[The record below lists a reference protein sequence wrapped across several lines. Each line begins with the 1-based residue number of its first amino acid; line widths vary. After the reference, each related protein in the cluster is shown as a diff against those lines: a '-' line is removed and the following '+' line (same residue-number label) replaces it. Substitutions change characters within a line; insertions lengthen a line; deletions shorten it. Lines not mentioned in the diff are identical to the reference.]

1 MKFIELLNEG
11 RIDDFK
17 QKFAKKFSPEQ
28 IEEIIDIAQSLGG
41 RNKYLVWIG
50 NILESDNDF
59 KINLERVNN
68 LLRIFN
74 DQSKN
79 FEVKDIYKYSS
90 IDDLSNAIKELE
102 KRVRREVKSVEGADI
117 IYEDDRFVVVAP
129 LDYKASC
136 YYGAGSK
143 WCVASH
149 TTTLHWENY
158 NRENKLFYFIDK
170 TKPSS
175 NVFYKVAMLQNYGG
189 EKTFWD
195 ALDNSFRQGWI
206 LGTEEFDRI
215 YNQNIIPYFNE
226 KYSEEIEIQK
236 DQERLKQKREEERK
250 KTERQQRIRENG
262 EAELRRE
269 NNEWDPADVSGY
281 DEGALANALLDML
294 YDENR
299 VSILTPDDKARLID
313 AKQQLEELEE
323 RRGEDGENEDEL
335 ISSIDDLEDEISELE
350 ELFDVYDLIPNGTHY
365 RLTTFKSNKD
375 DIGEWA
381 VGTYNDAYDSA
392 IQASRNLLDDI
403 GLGGISESFLSS
415 YIDEDDIVDDL
426 KYYIESDVYDNP
438 DVYLDETEDRE
449 LSKDQELLIEELE
462 EKIQTLTEKIDSM
475 RSDIDNMDDESYIN
489 NEYEELTELISN
501 IEDEIYEVESEI
513 EDIKSSPEGYWDD
526 DKMEDVI
533 KDKLDDLRR
542 DPQDFV
548 ENNLGQDW
556 NEYIQRF
563 INLDDVAE
571 GIVDADGFAHS
582 LNTYDGIDRETSF
595 NEETYYAFLI
605 ND

>member
-28 IEEIIDIAQSLGG
+28 IEEIIDVSQSLGG
-41 RNKYLVWIG
+41 RNKYLAWIG

-59 KINLERVNN
+59 NINLQRVKE
-68 LLRIFN
+68 LLKTFN

-79 FEVKDIYKYSS
+79 FQVKDIYQYSS

-102 KRVRREVKSVEGADI
+102 KRVRRQVKSVEGADI
-117 IYEDDRFVVVAP
+117 VYEDDRFVVVAP

-149 TTTLHWENY
+149 TTTSHWENY
-158 NRENKLFYFIDK
+158 NKENKLFYFIDK
-170 TKPSS
+170 TKPSGD
-175 NVFYKVAMLQNYGG
+175 VFYKVAMLQNYAGD
-189 EKTFWD
+189 KTFWN

-215 YNQNIIPYFNE
+215 YNQNILPYFNE
-226 KYSEEIEIQK
+226 KYPEEIEIQK
-236 DQERLKQKREEERK
+236 DQERLKQKREEERRRD
-250 KTERQQRIRENG
+250 ERQQRIQENA
-262 EAELRRE
+262 EAEFRRE
-269 NNEWDPADVSGY
+269 NNEWDPADVSGD
-281 DEGALANALLDML
+281 DEGALANALLDVL
-294 YDENR
+294 YNEDKVN
-299 VSILTPDDKARLID
+299 ILTPDNKARLIE

-323 RRGEDGENEDEL
+323 RRREGGENEDEI
-335 ISSIDDLEDEISELE
+335 ISSIDALEDEISELE
-350 ELFDVYDLIPNGTHY
+350 ELFDVYDLIPDGSHY
-365 RLTTFKSNKD
+365 RLTRFKSNKD
-375 DIGEWA
+375 DIGEWV
-381 VGTYNDAYDSA
+381 VGTYDMAYDSA
-392 IQASRNLLDDI
+392 LQASREILDDI
-403 GLGGISESFLSS
+403 GLGGINESFLSS

-449 LSKDQELLIEELE
+449 LSRDQDLLIEELE
-462 EKIQTLTEKIDSM
+462 EKIQSLIQKMDSM
-475 RSDIDNMDDESYIN
+475 KSDLDDMDDESN
-489 NEYEELTELISN
+489 KYEELSELISN
-501 IEDEIYEVESEI
+501 VEDEIHEVESEI
-513 EDIKSSPEGYWDD
+513 EDIKSSPEGDWDE

-548 ENNLGQDW
+548 ENYLGQDW
-556 NEYIQRF
+556 SEYIVRF

-571 GIVDADGFAHS
+571 GIVDADGFAHN

-595 NEETYYAFLI
+595 NGQTYYAFLL

>member
-50 NILESDNDF
+50 NILEADNDF
-59 KINLERVNN
+59 NINLQRVKE
-68 LLRIFN
+68 LLKTFN

-149 TTTLHWENY
+149 TTTSHWENY
-158 NRENKLFYFIDK
+158 NRKNKLFYFIDK

-175 NVFYKVAMLQNYGG
+175 DVFYKVAMLQNYAGD
-189 EKTFWD
+189 KTFWN

-215 YNQNIIPYFNE
+215 YNQNILPYFNE
-226 KYSEEIEIQK
+226 KYPEEIEIQK

-250 KTERQQRIRENG
+250 RAERQQRIQENA
-262 EAELRRE
+262 EAEFRRE
-269 NNEWDPADVSGY
+269 NNEWDPADVSGD
-281 DEGALANALLDML
+281 DEGALANALLDVL
-294 YDENR
+294 YNEDKVN
-299 VSILTPDDKARLID
+299 ILTPDNKTRLIE
-313 AKQQLEELEE
+313 AKQQLEELQE
-323 RRGEDGENEDEL
+323 RRREGGEDEDEL

-350 ELFDVYDLIPNGTHY
+350 ELFDVYDLIPDGSHY
-365 RLTTFKSNKD
+365 RLTRFKSNKD

-381 VGTYNDAYDSA
+381 VGTYDMSYDSA
-392 IQASRNLLDDI
+392 LQASREILDDV
-403 GLGGISESFLSS
+403 GLYGINESFLSS

-426 KYYIESDVYDNP
+426 KYFIESDVYDNP

-449 LSKDQELLIEELE
+449 LSRDQELLIEELE
-462 EKIQTLTEKIDSM
+462 EKIQTLTEKMDSM
-475 RSDIDNMDDESYIN
+475 RSDLDDMDDES
-489 NEYEELTELISN
+489 NEYEKLTELISN

-513 EDIKSSPEGYWDD
+513 EDIKSSPEGDWDD

-533 KDKLDDLRR
+533 KDKLDELRR

-548 ENNLGQDW
+548 ENYLGLNW
-556 NEYIQRF
+556 SEYIVRF
-563 INLDDVAE
+563 IDLDDVAE
-571 GIVDADGFAHS
+571 GIVDSDGMAHN
-582 LNTYDGIDRETSF
+582 LNTYDGIDRDTSF
-595 NEETYYAFLI
+595 NGQIYYAFLL